1 MPKKNEIE
9 RPAKW
14 AGKLTRKEAI
24 AILHGM
30 TDKDD
35 PAWEW
40 AVEDYYDEDAD
51 TMPSVYDVF
60 AALGVTPQELDEAAG
75 ISSANEPN
83 PAAGSTLK
91 ENE

>member
-1 MPKKNEIE
+1 MPKKTEIE
-9 RPAKW
+9 RPAEW

-30 TDKDD
+30 TDQDD

-40 AVEDYYDEDAD
+40 AVEDHYDEDTD

-60 AALGVTPQELDEAAG
+60 AAIGVSVEELNAAAG
-75 ISSANEPN
+75 ISS
-83 PAAGSTLK
+83 
-91 ENE
+91 ENS